1 AGLPLVLTDDSS
13 GQSAVF
19 EPGRNGELVELGDPQ
34 SLADGL
40 ARALEQA
47 SVYGPRSRA
56 IIQAHFSWE
65 ATAAATLAHY
75 QSALQARRAR
85 G

>member
-1 AGLPLVLTDDSS
+1 M
-13 GQSAVF
+13 
-19 EPGRNGELVELGDPQ
+19 LGDAP

-40 ARALEQA
+40 ARALERA

-56 IIQAHFSWE
+56 IIQAQFSWE
-65 ATAAATLAHY
+65 ATAAATLSHY
-75 QSALQARRAR
+75 QAAVRARRER